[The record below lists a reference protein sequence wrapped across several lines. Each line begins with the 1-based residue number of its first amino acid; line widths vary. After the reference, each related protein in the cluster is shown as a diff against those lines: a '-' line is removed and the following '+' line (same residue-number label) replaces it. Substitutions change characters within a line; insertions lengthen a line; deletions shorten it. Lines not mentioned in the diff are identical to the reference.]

1 MHKSYQASDWLN
13 MALAWLNFGVSLE
26 QYKLILHVSNK
37 LSFSNECV

>member
-26 QYKLILHVSNK
+26 HYNFILHVSNK
-37 LSFSNECV
+37 LSFSNASV